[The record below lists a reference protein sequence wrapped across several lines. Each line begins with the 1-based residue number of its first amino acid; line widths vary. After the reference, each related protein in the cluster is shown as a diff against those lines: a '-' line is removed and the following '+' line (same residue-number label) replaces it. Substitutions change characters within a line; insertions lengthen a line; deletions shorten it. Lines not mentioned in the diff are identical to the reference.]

1 MSRGSPRWQI
11 YCFPRRLQLRYGA
24 GIACNAH
31 LLPGDTIIPNNLTKP
46 FPLNLSEFVVASK
59 RAQKRKAEAKAE
71 GKKPTRPLQRSRERF
86 IAYARLR
93 TR

>member
-1 MSRGSPRWQI
+1 M
-11 YCFPRRLQLRYGA
+11 A
-24 GIACNAH
+24 
-31 LLPGDTIIPNNLTKP
+31 DDKTV
-46 FPLNLSEFVVASK
+46 PLNLSEFVVASK

-86 IAYARLR
+86 IEYARLC